1 MKRLLSIIL
10 VVSMLFGMVQVP
22 VTANDG
28 PGNSTE
34 RSDDADFGSGRPGN
48 STNPSDEA
56 SIPDY
61 GPEDMSGGVFED
73 TNQGS
78 SDVFEDSNEGSST
91 AEDSSN
97 SDVFEDSNDGPA
109 DMSTEED
116 SNCRHERTRKSY
128 HETKY
133 EKYNSEKH
141 SYKEKYEIV
150 CKDCGKVLSA
160 EKTERGKETHRFR
173 KGKCADCDYV
183 IKNCKHEETVEKVTY
198 WRNEED
204 ERGNDK
210 SFTLVDVVCKL
221 CDEKITEK
229 TYYGPIIAIPEDSWC
244 DHDELNE
251 IVEEEYYEPLDEK
264 SHYKVQKCKVKC
276 DNCGILLKEYK
287 TEEKEEHSIA
297 NGKCT
302 KCIYEKKATSAQ
314 GNKKDNKDTGKNQ
327 SNQNKNTGTSQKKE
341 TIDWIYIDAEQSKFA
356 VDGNAVD
363 WDSTPILDP
372 NGNLQVPLR
381 QLAELM
387 GWDVTW
393 DAEKKHAIVTNGET
407 TKVFMEGF
415 DVYQVKNGNDIYYE
429 NLQNKVSLENGVL
442 YVDLDG
448 ILNETGYSYYANGT
462 SYHIKS
468 VEEVINKVVSSN
480 IYGNHEVV
488 ASKTIVDDVN
498 NIVEVAK
505 DEVLVSL
512 IPTSE
517 GWFYSVMVPAANQ
530 SLKGNYYEGDFMW
543 EGLVGEIIVGE
554 LPIVGQI
561 ADVRDVIAD
570 FQNWEWSWMHA
581 LQTGMDLVGV
591 IPIIGALKYT
601 DELVSTARKTG
612 KVLDAGSVTKT
623 NKLLKQ
629 ADNIGDVADVGKKAL
644 KRSSKYVQSVKDS
657 VKNVNDL
664 KAMTKHPEIYSTNAI
679 EHAFLGNGAGGFHCN
694 GLSISNGKILSI
706 VSPPKSNG
714 VYEAFVEINGKKIK
728 KAKTFFPDD
737 WLPSDIMEVAE
748 EAFFNGKVD
757 PLKNQIRYLTKFGIE
772 VWLNLDDFGKV
783 VSWFPK
789 Y

>member
-22 VTANDG
+22 VMASDG

-34 RSDDADFGSGRPGN
+34 RSDDADFGDEG
-48 STNPSDEA
+48 PSDMSETGTDED
-56 SIPDY
+56 S
-61 GPEDMSGGVFED
+61 GPADMSETSADED
-73 TNQGS
+73 NGPADMSETS
-78 SDVFEDSNEGSST
+78 SNE
-91 AEDSSN
+91 DN
-97 SDVFEDSNDGPA
+97 GPA
-109 DMSTEED
+109 DMSTEE
-116 SNCRHERTRKSY
+116 SFNCTHERTRKAY

-141 SYKEKYEIV
+141 SYKETYEIV

-160 EKTERGKETHRFR
+160 EKTESGKEVHRFR
-173 KGKCADCDYV
+173 RGKCADCDYV

-198 WRNEED
+198 WRTEED

-229 TYYGPIIAIPEDSWC
+229 TYYGPIIAVPEDSWC
-244 DHDELNE
+244 DHDELKE
-251 IVEEEYYEPLDEK
+251 IVEDEYYEPLDEK

-276 DNCGILLKEYK
+276 DDCGILLKEYK

-302 KCIYEKKATSAQ
+302 KCIYENKTTSAQ

-356 VDGNAVD
+356 VDGNTVD

-448 ILNETGYSYYANGT
+448 ILNETGYSYYVNGT

-498 NIVEVAK
+498 SIVEVAK

-530 SLKGNYYEGDFMW
+530 SLKGNYYDGDFTW

-629 ADNIGDVADVGKKAL
+629 ADNIGDVADVGKKTL

-664 KAMTKHPEIYSTNAI
+664 KAMTKHPEIFSSDAI
-679 EHAFLGNGAGGFHCN
+679 EHTFLGNGTGGFHYN
-694 GLSISNGKILSI
+694 GLSISNGKILKI
-706 VSPPKSNG
+706 ANSPDSSG
-714 VYEAFVEINGKKIK
+714 VYKAFVEINGQKIEK
-728 KAKTFFPDD
+728 VKTFFPDD
-737 WLPSDIMEVAE
+737 WLPSDVIEVAE
-748 EAFFNGKVD
+748 EAFFNGTVE
-757 PLKNQIRYLTKFGIE
+757 PLANQIHYVTKSGVGIC
-772 VWLNLDDFGKV
+772 LNLNKAGKI
-783 VSWFPK
+783 VSWFPEVK
-789 Y
+789 RW

>member
-22 VTANDG
+22 VMANDG
-28 PGNSTE
+28 PGNSSE

-61 GPEDMSGGVFED
+61 GPGDMSSGVFED

-141 SYKEKYEIV
+141 SYKETYEIV

-229 TYYGPIIAIPEDSWC
+229 TYYGPIIAVPEDSWC
-244 DHDELNE
+244 DHDELKE
-251 IVEEEYYEPLDEK
+251 IVEDEYYEPLDEK

-276 DNCGILLKEYK
+276 DDCGILLKEYK

-302 KCIYEKKATSAQ
+302 KCIYEKKTTSAQ
-314 GNKKDNKDTGKNQ
+314 ENKKDNKETGKNQ

-356 VDGNAVD
+356 VNGNAVD

-393 DAEKKHAIVTNGET
+393 DAENECATLTKGNVKKIFSNNSDEYVVEEEDAV
-407 TKVFMEGF
+407 
-415 DVYQVKNGNDIYYE
+415 YYE
-429 NLQNKVSLENGVL
+429 FLQNKVTSRNGVL

-448 ILNETGYSYYANGT
+448 VLDSTGYSYYVSGT
-462 SYHIKS
+462 SYHIKDID
-468 VEEVINKVVSSN
+468 EVFNKVVSSN
-480 IYGNHEVV
+480 LYDNYNVV
-488 ASKTIVDDVN
+488 ASRTLLDEVN
-498 NIVEVAK
+498 YTVEVSK
-505 DEVLVSL
+505 DEFLISL
-512 IPTSE
+512 IPKRE
-517 GWFYSVMVPAANQ
+517 GYFYSILVPAANQ
-530 SLKGNYYEGDFMW
+530 TLKGNYYDGELTW
-543 EGLVGEIIVGE
+543 EGLIGEVVAGECFLSDIRDFSADIV
-554 LPIVGQI
+554 
-561 ADVRDVIAD
+561 
-570 FQNWEWSWMHA
+570 NWENSFPHM
-581 LQTGMDLVGV
+581 LQTGIDFIAFV
-591 IPIIGALKYT
+591 PFIGSLKYT
-601 DELVSTARKTG
+601 DDAIAVLRKTG
-612 KVLDAGSVTKT
+612 KTFDATDVADA

-629 ADNIGDVADVGKKAL
+629 TGSIEDVTKSTLKKLDNYDDVAKGVIKRSDEIADAASKVVKRVEKPSSRKLARNLKKAGIS
-644 KRSSKYVQSVKDS
+644 KPKDYKTAAHHIVAGSDSNAERSRSILERFEIGI
-657 VKNVNDL
+657 ND
-664 KAMTKHPEIYSTNAI
+664 A
-679 EHAFLGNGAGGFHCN
+679 
-694 GLSISNGKILSI
+694 
-706 VSPPKSNG
+706 SNG
-714 VYEAFVEINGKKIK
+714 VFLPYEKNAPTNAVYHPSLNTQKYNENVYKMLRSATSREQVISTLKKIRNM
-728 KAKTFFPDD
+728 
-737 WLPSDIMEVAE
+737 LLE
-748 EAFFNGKVD
+748 GKFE
-757 PLKNQIRYLTKFGIE
+757 Y
-772 VWLNLDDFGKV
+772 
-783 VSWFPK
+783 
-789 Y
+789 

>member
-22 VTANDG
+22 VMANDG

-34 RSDDADFGSGRPGN
+34 RSDDADFGDEG
-48 STNPSDEA
+48 PSDMSETGT
-56 SIPDY
+56 DEDN
-61 GPEDMSGGVFED
+61 GPADMSETSADED
-73 TNQGS
+73 NGPADMSETS
-78 SDVFEDSNEGSST
+78 SNE
-91 AEDSSN
+91 DN
-97 SDVFEDSNDGPA
+97 GPA
-109 DMSTEED
+109 DMSTEES
-116 SNCRHERTRKSY
+116 SNCTHERTRKAY

-141 SYKEKYEIV
+141 SYKETYEIV

-160 EKTERGKETHRFR
+160 EKTESGKEVHRFR
-173 KGKCADCDYV
+173 RGKCADCDYV

-198 WRNEED
+198 WRTEED

-276 DNCGILLKEYK
+276 DNCDILLKEYK

-314 GNKKDNKDTGKNQ
+314 GNKKDNKDTVKNQ
-327 SNQNKNTGTSQKKE
+327 SNQNKNTGKSQKKE

-356 VDGNAVD
+356 VDGDAVD

-393 DAEKKHAIVTNGET
+393 DAEKEHAIVTDGEF
-407 TKVFMEGF
+407 TKTFMLGF
-415 DVYQVKNGNDIYYE
+415 DVYQVKGYGELYYQ
-429 NLQNKVSLENGVL
+429 NLQNKVSLKNGIL

-448 ILNETGYSYYANGT
+448 ALDCTGYSYYVNGT

-480 IYGNHEVV
+480 IYGNYEVV

-498 NIVEVAK
+498 SIVEVAK

-530 SLKGNYYEGDFMW
+530 SLKGNYYDGDFTW

-629 ADNIGDVADVGKKAL
+629 ADNVDDVVDVGKKTL
-644 KRSSKYVQSVKDS
+644 KHSDKYVKAAKKSITSVD
-657 VKNVNDL
+657 DL
-664 KAMTKHPEIYSTNAI
+664 KALAKDTKIYAQNTI
-679 EHAFLGNGAGGFHCN
+679 EHIFYGNKKGGMHYKGLKGA
-694 GLSISNGKILSI
+694 NGKIKKI
-706 VSPPKSNG
+706 VDAKNEFG
-714 VYEAFVEINGKKIK
+714 VYGAEVMVGGKIK
-728 KAKTFFPDD
+728 YSTFFPDNWTPKQVLD
-737 WLPSDIMEVAE
+737 AID
-748 EAFFNGKVD
+748 EAFHNGV
-757 PLKNQIRYLTKFGIE
+757 KNVKGQLEYTLESGMKM
-772 VWLNLDDFGKV
+772 VVNLDKNGQIISAYPLLK
-783 VSWFPK
+783 
-789 Y
+789 

>member
-341 TIDWIYIDAEQSKFA
+341 TIDWIYIDAERSKFA

-448 ILNETGYSYYANGT
+448 ILNETGYSYYVNGT

>member
-22 VTANDG
+22 VMASDG

-34 RSDDADFGSGRPGN
+34 RSDAADFGSGRPGN
-48 STNPSDEA
+48 STNPKDEA
-56 SIPDY
+56 SISPDY

-73 TNQGS
+73 TNQGG
-78 SDVFEDSNEGSST
+78 SDVFEDSNDGSST

-133 EKYNSEKH
+133 EKYNFEKH
-141 SYKEKYEIV
+141 SYKETYEIV

-160 EKTERGKETHRFR
+160 EKTERGKEAHRFR

-229 TYYGPIIAIPEDSWC
+229 TYYGPIIAVPEDSWC

-251 IVEEEYYEPLDEK
+251 IVEDEYYEPLDEK

-276 DNCGILLKEYK
+276 DDCGILLKEYK

-302 KCIYEKKATSAQ
+302 KCIYEKKTTSAQ
-314 GNKKDNKDTGKNQ
+314 ENKKDNKETGKDQ

-356 VDGNAVD
+356 VNGNAVD

-393 DAEKKHAIVTNGET
+393 DVENECATVTKGNVKKIFSKNSDEYVVE
-407 TKVFMEGF
+407 EGNA
-415 DVYQVKNGNDIYYE
+415 VYYE
-429 NLQNKVSLENGVL
+429 FLQNKVTSRNGVL

-448 ILNETGYSYYANGT
+448 VLDSTGYSYYINGT
-462 SYHIKS
+462 SYHIKG
-468 VEEVINKVVSSN
+468 VQEVIDKVVSSQ
-480 IYGNHEVV
+480 IWGNYEVV
-488 ASKTIVDDVN
+488 ASREVLDEVN
-498 NIVEVAK
+498 YEVEVK
-505 DEVLVSL
+505 SDEMLVTLVPARESY
-512 IPTSE
+512 
-517 GWFYSVMVPAANQ
+517 FYTIIVPAANE
-530 SLKGNYYEGDFMW
+530 SLKGNYYDGDVTW
-543 EGLVGEIIVGE
+543 TGIAGEIIVGE
-554 LPIVGQI
+554 LPIVVQI
-561 ADVRDVIAD
+561 ADIRDIVAD
-570 FQNWEWSWMHA
+570 IQNWEWSWSHVAQTA
-581 LQTGMDLVGV
+581 LDSVGL
-591 IPIIGALKYT
+591 IPIVGALKYS
-601 DELVSTARKTG
+601 DELMSTARKTG
-612 KVLDAGSVTKT
+612 KVLDASE
-623 NKLLKQ
+623 
-629 ADNIGDVADVGKKAL
+629 AADVRKVLKEADKVDDATEIGEKAL
-644 KRSSKYVQSVKDS
+644 KNLDDYNDATKGL
-657 VKNVNDL
+657 VKNSDEI
-664 KAMTKHPEIYSTNAI
+664 ADTTKVA
-679 EHAFLGNGAGGFHCN
+679 
-694 GLSISNGKILSI
+694 
-706 VSPPKSNG
+706 
-714 VYEAFVEINGKKIK
+714 KKIPK
-728 KAKTFFPDD
+728 PDSRR
-737 WLPSDIMEVAE
+737 LSRNLNKHIKELERQGKYSEANKLKPPQNCKYATHHIVATNE
-748 EAFFNGKVD
+748 PEAEGSREI
-757 PLKNQIRYLTKFGIE
+757 LRKFGIE
-772 VWLNLDDFGKV
+772 DIDIQQNGCLPSYTKRC
-783 VSWFPK
+783 K
-789 Y
+789 

>member
-28 PGNSTE
+28 PGNSSE
-34 RSDDADFGSGRPGN
+34 RSDDADFGDEG
-48 STNPSDEA
+48 PSDMSETGT
-56 SIPDY
+56 DEDN
-61 GPEDMSGGVFED
+61 GPADMSETSTDED
-73 TNQGS
+73 NGPADMSETS
-78 SDVFEDSNEGSST
+78 SNE
-91 AEDSSN
+91 DN
-97 SDVFEDSNDGPA
+97 GPA
-109 DMSTEED
+109 DMSTEE
-116 SNCRHERTRKSY
+116 SFNCTHERTRKAY

-141 SYKEKYEIV
+141 SYKETYEIV

-160 EKTERGKETHRFR
+160 EKTESGKEVHRFR
-173 KGKCADCDYV
+173 RGKCADCDYV
-183 IKNCKHEETVEKVTY
+183 IKNCNHEETVEKVTY
-198 WRNEED
+198 WRTEED

-229 TYYGPIIAIPEDSWC
+229 TYYGPIIAVPEDSWC
-244 DHDELNE
+244 DHDELKE
-251 IVEEEYYEPLDEK
+251 IVEDEYYEPLDEK

-276 DNCGILLKEYK
+276 DDCGILLKEYK

-302 KCIYEKKATSAQ
+302 KCIYEKKTTSAQ
-314 GNKKDNKDTGKNQ
+314 ENKKDNKETGKNQ

-356 VDGNAVD
+356 VDGDAVD

-448 ILNETGYSYYANGT
+448 ILNETGYSYYVNGT

-498 NIVEVAK
+498 SIVEVAK

-530 SLKGNYYEGDFMW
+530 SLKGNYYDGDFTW

-570 FQNWEWSWMHA
+570 LQNWEWSWMHA

-629 ADNIGDVADVGKKAL
+629 ADNVDDVVDVGKKTL

-664 KAMTKHPEIYSTNAI
+664 KAMTKHPEIFSSDAI
-679 EHAFLGNGAGGFHCN
+679 EHTFLGNGTGGFHYN

-706 VSPPKSNG
+706 ASPPKSNG

>member
-28 PGNSTE
+28 PGNSSE
-34 RSDDADFGSGRPGN
+34 RSDDADFGDEG
-48 STNPSDEA
+48 PSDMSETGT
-56 SIPDY
+56 DEDN
-61 GPEDMSGGVFED
+61 GPADMSE
-73 TNQGS
+73 TS
-78 SDVFEDSNEGSST
+78 SNE
-91 AEDSSN
+91 DN
-97 SDVFEDSNDGPA
+97 GPA
-109 DMSTEED
+109 DMSTEE
-116 SNCRHERTRKSY
+116 SFNCTHERTRKAY

-141 SYKEKYEIV
+141 SYKETYEIV

-160 EKTERGKETHRFR
+160 EKTESGKEVHRFR
-173 KGKCADCDYV
+173 RGKCADCDYV
-183 IKNCKHEETVEKVTY
+183 IKNCNHEETVEKVTY
-198 WRNEED
+198 WRTEED

-229 TYYGPIIAIPEDSWC
+229 TYYGPIIAVPEDSWC
-244 DHDELNE
+244 DHDELKE
-251 IVEEEYYEPLDEK
+251 IVEDEYYEPLDEK

-276 DNCGILLKEYK
+276 DDCGILLKEYK

-302 KCIYEKKATSAQ
+302 KCIYEKKTTSAQ
-314 GNKKDNKDTGKNQ
+314 ENKKDNKETGKNQ

-356 VDGNAVD
+356 VDGDAVD

-448 ILNETGYSYYANGT
+448 ILNETGYSYYVNGT

-498 NIVEVAK
+498 SIVEVAK

-530 SLKGNYYEGDFMW
+530 SLKGNYYDGDFTW

-570 FQNWEWSWMHA
+570 LQNWEWSWMHA

-629 ADNIGDVADVGKKAL
+629 ADNVDDVVDVGKKTL

-664 KAMTKHPEIYSTNAI
+664 KAMTKHPEIFSSDAI
-679 EHAFLGNGAGGFHCN
+679 EHTFLGNGTGGFHYN

-706 VSPPKSNG
+706 ASPPKSNG

>member
-22 VTANDG
+22 VMANDG
-28 PGNSTE
+28 PGNSSE

-61 GPEDMSGGVFED
+61 GPGDMSSGVFED

-141 SYKEKYEIV
+141 SYKETYEIV

-229 TYYGPIIAIPEDSWC
+229 TYYGPIIAVPEDSWC
-244 DHDELNE
+244 DHDELKE
-251 IVEEEYYEPLDEK
+251 IVEDEYYEPLDEK

-276 DNCGILLKEYK
+276 DDCGILLKEYK

-302 KCIYEKKATSAQ
+302 KCIYEKKTTSAQ
-314 GNKKDNKDTGKNQ
+314 ENKKDNKETGKNQ

-356 VDGNAVD
+356 VNGNAVD

-393 DAEKKHAIVTNGET
+393 DAEKEHAIVTDGEF
-407 TKVFMEGF
+407 TKTFMLGF
-415 DVYQVKNGNDIYYE
+415 DVYQVKGYGELYYQ
-429 NLQNKVSLENGVL
+429 NLQNKVSLKNGIL

-448 ILNETGYSYYANGT
+448 ALDCTGYSYYVNGT

-480 IYGNHEVV
+480 IYGNYEVV

-498 NIVEVAK
+498 SIVEVAK

-530 SLKGNYYEGDFMW
+530 SLKGNYYDGDFTW

-706 VSPPKSNG
+706 ASPPKSNG

-757 PLKNQIRYLTKFGIE
+757 PLKNQIRYLTKSGIE

>member
-1 MKRLLSIIL
+1 M
-10 VVSMLFGMVQVP
+10 
-22 VTANDG
+22 
-28 PGNSTE
+28 
-34 RSDDADFGSGRPGN
+34 
-48 STNPSDEA
+48 
-56 SIPDY
+56 
-61 GPEDMSGGVFED
+61 
-73 TNQGS
+73 
-78 SDVFEDSNEGSST
+78 
-91 AEDSSN
+91 
-97 SDVFEDSNDGPA
+97 
-109 DMSTEED
+109 
-116 SNCRHERTRKSY
+116 
-128 HETKY
+128 
-133 EKYNSEKH
+133 
-141 SYKEKYEIV
+141 
-150 CKDCGKVLSA
+150 
-160 EKTERGKETHRFR
+160 
-173 KGKCADCDYV
+173 
-183 IKNCKHEETVEKVTY
+183 
-198 WRNEED
+198 
-204 ERGNDK
+204 
-210 SFTLVDVVCKL
+210 
-221 CDEKITEK
+221 
-229 TYYGPIIAIPEDSWC
+229 
-244 DHDELNE
+244 
-251 IVEEEYYEPLDEK
+251 
-264 SHYKVQKCKVKC
+264 
-276 DNCGILLKEYK
+276 
-287 TEEKEEHSIA
+287 
-297 NGKCT
+297 
-302 KCIYEKKATSAQ
+302 
-314 GNKKDNKDTGKNQ
+314 
-327 SNQNKNTGTSQKKE
+327 
-341 TIDWIYIDAEQSKFA
+341 
-356 VDGNAVD
+356 
-363 WDSTPILDP
+363 
-372 NGNLQVPLR
+372 
-381 QLAELM
+381 
-387 GWDVTW
+387 
-393 DAEKKHAIVTNGET
+393 
-407 TKVFMEGF
+407 
-415 DVYQVKNGNDIYYE
+415 
-429 NLQNKVSLENGVL
+429 
-442 YVDLDG
+442 
-448 ILNETGYSYYANGT
+448 NGT

-480 IYGNHEVV
+480 IYGNYEVV

-498 NIVEVAK
+498 SIVEVAK

-530 SLKGNYYEGDFMW
+530 SLKGNYYDGDFTW

-706 VSPPKSNG
+706 ASPPKSNG

-757 PLKNQIRYLTKFGIE
+757 PLKNQIRYLTKSGIE

>member
-141 SYKEKYEIV
+141 SYKETYEIV

-302 KCIYEKKATSAQ
+302 KCIYENKTTSAQ

-341 TIDWIYIDAEQSKFA
+341 TIDWIYIDAEQNKFA
-356 VDGNAVD
+356 VDGDAVD

-448 ILNETGYSYYANGT
+448 ILNETGYSYYVNGT

-498 NIVEVAK
+498 SIVEVAK

-570 FQNWEWSWMHA
+570 FRNWEWSWMHA

-644 KRSSKYVQSVKDS
+644 KRSSKYVQSAKDS

-664 KAMTKHPEIYSTNAI
+664 KAMTKHPEIFSSDAI
-679 EHAFLGNGAGGFHCN
+679 EHTFLGNGTGGFHYN
-694 GLSISNGKILSI
+694 GLSISNGKILKI
-706 VSPPKSNG
+706 ANSPDSSG
-714 VYEAFVEINGKKIK
+714 VYKAFVEINGQKIE

-737 WLPSDIMEVAE
+737 WLPSEVIEVAE
-748 EAFFNGKVD
+748 KAYFNGTMDMVRKQVH
-757 PLKNQIRYLTKFGIE
+757 YETKSG
-772 VWLNLDDFGKV
+772 VGVCLNLDKAGKI
-783 VSWFPK
+783 VSWFPEV
-789 Y
+789 

>member
-22 VTANDG
+22 VTANNG
-28 PGNSTE
+28 PGNSSE
-34 RSDDADFGSGRPGN
+34 RSDDADFGDEG
-48 STNPSDEA
+48 PSDMSETGT
-56 SIPDY
+56 DEDN
-61 GPEDMSGGVFED
+61 GPADMSETSTDED
-73 TNQGS
+73 NGPADMSETS
-78 SDVFEDSNEGSST
+78 SNE
-91 AEDSSN
+91 DN
-97 SDVFEDSNDGPA
+97 GPA
-109 DMSTEED
+109 DMSTEE
-116 SNCRHERTRKSY
+116 SFNCTHERTRKSY

-141 SYKEKYEIV
+141 SYKETYEIV

-160 EKTERGKETHRFR
+160 EKTERGKEAHRFR

-183 IKNCKHEETVEKVTY
+183 IKNCNHEETVEKVTY
-198 WRNEED
+198 WRTEED

-229 TYYGPIIAIPEDSWC
+229 TYYGPIIAVPEDSWC

-276 DNCGILLKEYK
+276 DDCGILLKEYK

-302 KCIYEKKATSAQ
+302 KCIYEKKTTSAQ
-314 GNKKDNKDTGKNQ
+314 ENKKDNKETGKNQ
-327 SNQNKNTGTSQKKE
+327 SNQNKNIGTSQKKE

-363 WDSTPILDP
+363 WNSTPILDP

-448 ILNETGYSYYANGT
+448 ILNETGYSYYVNDT

-706 VSPPKSNG
+706 ASPPKSNG

>member
-22 VTANDG
+22 VMANDG

-34 RSDDADFGSGRPGN
+34 RSDDADFGDEG
-48 STNPSDEA
+48 PSDMSETGT
-56 SIPDY
+56 DEDN
-61 GPEDMSGGVFED
+61 GPADMSETSADED
-73 TNQGS
+73 NGPADMSETS
-78 SDVFEDSNEGSST
+78 SNE
-91 AEDSSN
+91 DN
-97 SDVFEDSNDGPA
+97 GPA
-109 DMSTEED
+109 DMSTEES
-116 SNCRHERTRKSY
+116 SNCTHERTRKAY

-141 SYKEKYEIV
+141 SYKETYEIV

-160 EKTERGKETHRFR
+160 EKTESGKEVHRFR
-173 KGKCADCDYV
+173 RGKCADCDYV

-198 WRNEED
+198 WRTEED

-229 TYYGPIIAIPEDSWC
+229 TYYGPIIAVPEDSWC

-276 DNCGILLKEYK
+276 DDCGILLKEYK

-327 SNQNKNTGTSQKKE
+327 SNQNKNIGTSQKKE

-356 VDGNAVD
+356 VDGDAVD
-363 WDSTPILDP
+363 WESAPILDP

-448 ILNETGYSYYANGT
+448 ILNETGYSYYVNGT

-498 NIVEVAK
+498 SIVEVAK

-530 SLKGNYYEGDFMW
+530 SLKGNYYDGDFTW

-629 ADNIGDVADVGKKAL
+629 ADNIGDVADVGKKTL

-664 KAMTKHPEIYSTNAI
+664 KAMTKHPEIFSSDAI
-679 EHAFLGNGAGGFHCN
+679 EHTFLGNGTGGFHYN
-694 GLSISNGKILSI
+694 GLSISNGKILKI
-706 VSPPKSNG
+706 ANSPDSSG
-714 VYEAFVEINGKKIK
+714 VYKAFVEINGQKIEK
-728 KAKTFFPDD
+728 VKTFFPDD
-737 WLPSDIMEVAE
+737 WLPSDVIEVAE
-748 EAFFNGKVD
+748 EAFFNGTVE
-757 PLKNQIRYLTKFGIE
+757 PLANQIHYVTKSGVGIC
-772 VWLNLDDFGKV
+772 LNLNKAGKI
-783 VSWFPK
+783 VSWFPEVK
-789 Y
+789 RW

>member
-28 PGNSTE
+28 PGNSSE
-34 RSDDADFGSGRPGN
+34 RSDDADFGDEG
-48 STNPSDEA
+48 PSDMSETGT
-56 SIPDY
+56 DEDN
-61 GPEDMSGGVFED
+61 GPADMSETSADED
-73 TNQGS
+73 NGPADMSETS
-78 SDVFEDSNEGSST
+78 SNE
-91 AEDSSN
+91 DN
-97 SDVFEDSNDGPA
+97 GPA
-109 DMSTEED
+109 DMSTEES
-116 SNCRHERTRKSY
+116 SNCTHERTRKAY

-141 SYKEKYEIV
+141 SYKETYEIV

-160 EKTERGKETHRFR
+160 EKTESGKEVHRFR
-173 KGKCADCDYV
+173 RGKCADCDYV

-198 WRNEED
+198 WRTEED

-229 TYYGPIIAIPEDSWC
+229 TYYGPIIAVPEDSWC

-276 DNCGILLKEYK
+276 DDCGILLKEYK

-327 SNQNKNTGTSQKKE
+327 SNQNKNIGTSQKKE

-356 VDGNAVD
+356 VDGDAVD
-363 WDSTPILDP
+363 WESAPILDP

-448 ILNETGYSYYANGT
+448 ILNETGYSYYVNGT

-498 NIVEVAK
+498 SIVEVAK

-530 SLKGNYYEGDFMW
+530 SLKGNYYDGDFTW

-629 ADNIGDVADVGKKAL
+629 ADNIGDVADVGKKTL

-664 KAMTKHPEIYSTNAI
+664 KAMTKHPEIFSSDAI
-679 EHAFLGNGAGGFHCN
+679 EHTFLGNGTGGFHYN
-694 GLSISNGKILSI
+694 GLSISNGKILKI
-706 VSPPKSNG
+706 ANSPDSSG
-714 VYEAFVEINGKKIK
+714 VYKAFVEINGQKIEK
-728 KAKTFFPDD
+728 VKTFFPDD
-737 WLPSDIMEVAE
+737 WLPSDVIEVAE
-748 EAFFNGKVD
+748 EAFFNGTVE
-757 PLKNQIRYLTKFGIE
+757 PLANQIHYVTKSGVGIC
-772 VWLNLDDFGKV
+772 LNLNKAGKI
-783 VSWFPK
+783 VSWFPEVK
-789 Y
+789 RW

>member
-1 MKRLLSIIL
+1 M
-10 VVSMLFGMVQVP
+10 
-22 VTANDG
+22 A
-28 PGNSTE
+28 
-34 RSDDADFGSGRPGN
+34 
-48 STNPSDEA
+48 
-56 SIPDY
+56 
-61 GPEDMSGGVFED
+61 
-73 TNQGS
+73 
-78 SDVFEDSNEGSST
+78 
-91 AEDSSN
+91 
-97 SDVFEDSNDGPA
+97 
-109 DMSTEED
+109 
-116 SNCRHERTRKSY
+116 
-128 HETKY
+128 
-133 EKYNSEKH
+133 
-141 SYKEKYEIV
+141 
-150 CKDCGKVLSA
+150 
-160 EKTERGKETHRFR
+160 
-173 KGKCADCDYV
+173 
-183 IKNCKHEETVEKVTY
+183 
-198 WRNEED
+198 
-204 ERGNDK
+204 
-210 SFTLVDVVCKL
+210 
-221 CDEKITEK
+221 
-229 TYYGPIIAIPEDSWC
+229 
-244 DHDELNE
+244 
-251 IVEEEYYEPLDEK
+251 
-264 SHYKVQKCKVKC
+264 
-276 DNCGILLKEYK
+276 K

-302 KCIYEKKATSAQ
+302 KCIYEKKTTSAQ
-314 GNKKDNKDTGKNQ
+314 GNKKDNKETGKNQ
-327 SNQNKNTGTSQKKE
+327 SNQNKNIGTSQKKE
-341 TIDWIYIDAEQSKFA
+341 TINWIYIDAEQSKFA
-356 VDGNAVD
+356 VDGDAVD

-448 ILNETGYSYYANGT
+448 ILNETGYSYYVNGT

-679 EHAFLGNGAGGFHCN
+679 EHAFLGNGTGGFHCN

-706 VSPPKSNG
+706 ASPPKSNG

>member
-22 VTANDG
+22 VMANDG
-28 PGNSTE
+28 PGNSSE
-34 RSDDADFGSGRPGN
+34 RSDDADFGDEG
-48 STNPSDEA
+48 PSDMSETGT
-56 SIPDY
+56 DEDN
-61 GPEDMSGGVFED
+61 GPADMSETSADED
-73 TNQGS
+73 NGPADMSETS
-78 SDVFEDSNEGSST
+78 SNE
-91 AEDSSN
+91 DN
-97 SDVFEDSNDGPA
+97 GPA
-109 DMSTEED
+109 DMSTEES
-116 SNCRHERTRKSY
+116 SNCTHERTRKAY

-141 SYKEKYEIV
+141 SYKETYEIV

-160 EKTERGKETHRFR
+160 EKTESGKEVHRFR
-173 KGKCADCDYV
+173 RGKCADCDYV

-198 WRNEED
+198 WRTEED

-276 DNCGILLKEYK
+276 DDCGILLKEYK

-302 KCIYEKKATSAQ
+302 KCIYENKTTSAQ

-356 VDGNAVD
+356 VNGNAVD
-363 WDSTPILDP
+363 WESTPILDP

-387 GWDVTW
+387 CWDVTW

-448 ILNETGYSYYANGT
+448 ILNETGYSYYVNGT

-498 NIVEVAK
+498 SIVEVAK

-530 SLKGNYYEGDFMW
+530 SLKGNYYDGDFTW

-629 ADNIGDVADVGKKAL
+629 ADNIGDVADVGKKTL

-664 KAMTKHPEIYSTNAI
+664 KAMTKHPEIFSSDAI
-679 EHAFLGNGAGGFHCN
+679 EHTFLGNGTGGFHYN
-694 GLSISNGKILSI
+694 GLSISNGKILKI
-706 VSPPKSNG
+706 ANSPDSSG
-714 VYEAFVEINGKKIK
+714 VYKAFVEINGQKIEK
-728 KAKTFFPDD
+728 VKTFFPDD
-737 WLPSDIMEVAE
+737 WLPSDVIEVAE
-748 EAFFNGKVD
+748 EAFFNGTVE
-757 PLKNQIRYLTKFGIE
+757 PLANQIHYVTKSGVGIC
-772 VWLNLDDFGKV
+772 LNLNKAGKI
-783 VSWFPK
+783 VSWFPEVK
-789 Y
+789 RW

>member
-22 VTANDG
+22 VMANDG
-28 PGNSTE
+28 PGNSSE
-34 RSDDADFGSGRPGN
+34 RSDDADFGDEG
-48 STNPSDEA
+48 PSDMSETGT
-56 SIPDY
+56 DEDN
-61 GPEDMSGGVFED
+61 GPADMSETSADED
-73 TNQGS
+73 NGPADMSETS
-78 SDVFEDSNEGSST
+78 SNE
-91 AEDSSN
+91 DN
-97 SDVFEDSNDGPA
+97 GPA
-109 DMSTEED
+109 DMSTEES
-116 SNCRHERTRKSY
+116 SNCTHERTRKAY

-141 SYKEKYEIV
+141 SYKETYEIV

-160 EKTERGKETHRFR
+160 EKAESGKEVHRFR
-173 KGKCADCDYV
+173 RGKCADCDYV

-198 WRNEED
+198 WRTEED

-229 TYYGPIIAIPEDSWC
+229 TYYGPIIAVPEDSWC
-244 DHDELNE
+244 DHDELKE
-251 IVEEEYYEPLDEK
+251 IVEDEYYEPLDEK

-302 KCIYEKKATSAQ
+302 KCIYEKKTTSAQ

-356 VDGNAVD
+356 VNGNAVD

-448 ILNETGYSYYANGT
+448 ILNETGYSYYVNGT

-498 NIVEVAK
+498 SIVEVAK

-530 SLKGNYYEGDFMW
+530 SLKGNYYDGDFTW

-629 ADNIGDVADVGKKAL
+629 ADNIGDVADVGKKTL

-664 KAMTKHPEIYSTNAI
+664 KAMTKHPEIFSSDAI
-679 EHAFLGNGAGGFHCN
+679 EHTFLGNGTGGFHYN
-694 GLSISNGKILSI
+694 GLSISNGKILKI
-706 VSPPKSNG
+706 ANSPDSSG
-714 VYEAFVEINGKKIK
+714 VYKAFVEINGQKIEK
-728 KAKTFFPDD
+728 VKTFFPDD
-737 WLPSDIMEVAE
+737 WLPSDVIEVAE
-748 EAFFNGKVD
+748 EAFFNGTVE
-757 PLKNQIRYLTKFGIE
+757 PLANQIHYVTKSGVGIC
-772 VWLNLDDFGKV
+772 LNLNKAGKI
-783 VSWFPK
+783 VSWFPEVK
-789 Y
+789 RW

>member
-22 VTANDG
+22 VMANDG
-28 PGNSTE
+28 PGNSSE
-34 RSDDADFGSGRPGN
+34 RSDDADFGDEG
-48 STNPSDEA
+48 PSDMSETGT
-56 SIPDY
+56 DEDN
-61 GPEDMSGGVFED
+61 GPADMSETSADED
-73 TNQGS
+73 NGPADMSET
-78 SDVFEDSNEGSST
+78 
-91 AEDSSN
+91 SSN
-97 SDVFEDSNDGPA
+97 GDNGPA
-109 DMSTEED
+109 DMSTEES
-116 SNCRHERTRKSY
+116 SNCTHERTRKAY

-141 SYKEKYEIV
+141 SYKETYEIV

-160 EKTERGKETHRFR
+160 EKTESGKEVHRFR
-173 KGKCADCDYV
+173 RGKCADCDYV

-198 WRNEED
+198 WRTEED

-302 KCIYEKKATSAQ
+302 KCIYEKKTTSAQ
-314 GNKKDNKDTGKNQ
+314 GNKKDSKDTGKNQ

-341 TIDWIYIDAEQSKFA
+341 TIDWIYIDAERSKFA
-356 VDGNAVD
+356 VDGDAVD
-363 WDSTPILDP
+363 WESAPILDP

-448 ILNETGYSYYANGT
+448 ILNETGYSYYVNGT

-498 NIVEVAK
+498 SIVEVAK

-530 SLKGNYYEGDFMW
+530 SLKGNYYDGDFTW

-629 ADNIGDVADVGKKAL
+629 ADNIGDVADVGKKTL

-664 KAMTKHPEIYSTNAI
+664 KAMTKHPEIFSSDAI
-679 EHAFLGNGAGGFHCN
+679 EHTFLGNGTGGFHYN
-694 GLSISNGKILSI
+694 GLSISNGKILKI
-706 VSPPKSNG
+706 ANSPDSSG
-714 VYEAFVEINGKKIK
+714 VYKAFVEINGQKIEK
-728 KAKTFFPDD
+728 VKTFFPDD
-737 WLPSDIMEVAE
+737 WLPSDVIEVAE
-748 EAFFNGKVD
+748 EAFFNGTVE
-757 PLKNQIRYLTKFGIE
+757 PLANQIHYVTKSGVGIC
-772 VWLNLDDFGKV
+772 LNLNKAGKI
-783 VSWFPK
+783 VSWFPEVK
-789 Y
+789 RW

>member
-22 VTANDG
+22 VMANDG

-34 RSDDADFGSGRPGN
+34 RSDDADFGDEG
-48 STNPSDEA
+48 PSDMSETGT
-56 SIPDY
+56 DEDN
-61 GPEDMSGGVFED
+61 GPADMSETSADED
-73 TNQGS
+73 NGPADMSETS
-78 SDVFEDSNEGSST
+78 SNE
-91 AEDSSN
+91 DN
-97 SDVFEDSNDGPA
+97 GPA
-109 DMSTEED
+109 DMSTEES
-116 SNCRHERTRKSY
+116 SNCTHERTRKAY

-141 SYKEKYEIV
+141 SYKETYEIV

-160 EKTERGKETHRFR
+160 EKTESGKEVHRFR
-173 KGKCADCDYV
+173 RGKCADCDYV

-198 WRNEED
+198 WRTEED

-229 TYYGPIIAIPEDSWC
+229 TYYGPIIAVPEDSWC

-276 DNCGILLKEYK
+276 DDCGILLKEYK

-302 KCIYEKKATSAQ
+302 KCIYEKKTTSAQ

-356 VDGNAVD
+356 VDGDAVD

-393 DAEKKHAIVTNGET
+393 DAENECATVTKGNVKKIFSNNSDEYIVE
-407 TKVFMEGF
+407 EGNA
-415 DVYQVKNGNDIYYE
+415 VYYE
-429 NLQNKVSLENGVL
+429 FLQNKVTSKNGVL

-448 ILNETGYSYYANGT
+448 VLDSTGYSYYINGT
-462 SYHIKS
+462 SYHIKG
-468 VEEVINKVVSSN
+468 VQEVIDKVVSSQ
-480 IYGNHEVV
+480 IWGNYEVV
-488 ASKTIVDDVN
+488 ASREVLDEVN
-498 NIVEVAK
+498 YEVEVK
-505 DEVLVSL
+505 SDEMLVTL
-512 IPTSE
+512 
-517 GWFYSVMVPAANQ
+517 VPARESYFYTIIVPATNE
-530 SLKGNYYEGDFMW
+530 SLKGNYYDGDVTW
-543 EGLVGEIIVGE
+543 TGIAGEIIVGE

-561 ADVRDVIAD
+561 ADIRDIVAD
-570 FQNWEWSWMHA
+570 IQNWEWSWSHVAQTA
-581 LQTGMDLVGV
+581 LDSVGL
-591 IPIIGALKYT
+591 IPIVGALKYS
-601 DELVSTARKTG
+601 DDLMATARKTG
-612 KVLDAGSVTKT
+612 KVLDASE
-623 NKLLKQ
+623 
-629 ADNIGDVADVGKKAL
+629 AADVRKVLKEADKVDDATEIGEKAL
-644 KRSSKYVQSVKDS
+644 KNLDDYNDATKGL
-657 VKNVNDL
+657 VKNSDEI
-664 KAMTKHPEIYSTNAI
+664 ADTTKVA
-679 EHAFLGNGAGGFHCN
+679 
-694 GLSISNGKILSI
+694 
-706 VSPPKSNG
+706 
-714 VYEAFVEINGKKIK
+714 KKIPK
-728 KAKTFFPDD
+728 PDSRR
-737 WLPSDIMEVAE
+737 LSRNLNKHIKELERQGKYSEANKLKPPQNCKYATHHIVAMNE
-748 EAFFNGKVD
+748 PEAEGSREI
-757 PLKNQIRYLTKFGIE
+757 LRKFGIE
-772 VWLNLDDFGKV
+772 DIDIQQNGVYLPTQKGVSKAAYHPSLNTKIYNQNVYDMLKDATSKEEVLLTLEKIRNMLLKGEFKV
-783 VSWFPK
+783 N
-789 Y
+789 

>member
-28 PGNSTE
+28 PGNSSE
-34 RSDDADFGSGRPGN
+34 RSDDADFGDEG
-48 STNPSDEA
+48 PSDMSETGT
-56 SIPDY
+56 DEDN
-61 GPEDMSGGVFED
+61 GPADMSETSTDED
-73 TNQGS
+73 NGPADMSETS
-78 SDVFEDSNEGSST
+78 SNE
-91 AEDSSN
+91 DN
-97 SDVFEDSNDGPA
+97 GPA
-109 DMSTEED
+109 DMSTEE
-116 SNCRHERTRKSY
+116 SFNCTHERTRKAY

-141 SYKEKYEIV
+141 SYKETYEIV

-160 EKTERGKETHRFR
+160 EKTESGKEVHRFR
-173 KGKCADCDYV
+173 RGKCADCDYV
-183 IKNCKHEETVEKVTY
+183 IKNCNHEETVEKVTY
-198 WRNEED
+198 WRTEED

-229 TYYGPIIAIPEDSWC
+229 TYYGPIIAVPEDSWC
-244 DHDELNE
+244 NHDELNE

-276 DNCGILLKEYK
+276 DDCGILLKEYK

-302 KCIYEKKATSAQ
+302 KCIYEKKTTSAQ
-314 GNKKDNKDTGKNQ
+314 ENKKDNKETGKNQ
-327 SNQNKNTGTSQKKE
+327 SNQNKNIGTSQKKE
-341 TIDWIYIDAEQSKFA
+341 TINWIYIDAEQSKFA
-356 VDGNAVD
+356 VDGDAVD

-448 ILNETGYSYYANGT
+448 ILNETGYSYYVNGT

-498 NIVEVAK
+498 SIVEVAK

-530 SLKGNYYEGDFMW
+530 SLKGNYYDGDFTW

-570 FQNWEWSWMHA
+570 LQNWEWSWMHA

-629 ADNIGDVADVGKKAL
+629 ADNVDDVVDVGKKTL

-664 KAMTKHPEIYSTNAI
+664 KAMTKHPEIFSSDAI
-679 EHAFLGNGAGGFHCN
+679 EHTFLGNGTGGFHYN

-706 VSPPKSNG
+706 ASPPKSNG

>member
-28 PGNSTE
+28 PGNSSE
-34 RSDDADFGSGRPGN
+34 RSDDADFGDEG
-48 STNPSDEA
+48 PSDMSETGT
-56 SIPDY
+56 DEDN
-61 GPEDMSGGVFED
+61 GPADMSETSIDED
-73 TNQGS
+73 NGPADMSETS
-78 SDVFEDSNEGSST
+78 SNE
-91 AEDSSN
+91 DN
-97 SDVFEDSNDGPA
+97 GPA
-109 DMSTEED
+109 DMSTEE
-116 SNCRHERTRKSY
+116 SFNCTHERTRKAY

-141 SYKEKYEIV
+141 SYKETYEIV

-160 EKTERGKETHRFR
+160 EKTESGKEVHRFR
-173 KGKCADCDYV
+173 RGKCADCDYV
-183 IKNCKHEETVEKVTY
+183 IKNCNHEETVEKVTY
-198 WRNEED
+198 WRTEED

-229 TYYGPIIAIPEDSWC
+229 TYYGPIIAVPEDSWC
-244 DHDELNE
+244 NHDELNE

-276 DNCGILLKEYK
+276 DDCGILLKEYK

-302 KCIYEKKATSAQ
+302 KCIYEKKTTSAQ
-314 GNKKDNKDTGKNQ
+314 ENKKDNKETGKNQ
-327 SNQNKNTGTSQKKE
+327 SNQNKNIGTSQKKE
-341 TIDWIYIDAEQSKFA
+341 TINWIYIDAEQSKFA
-356 VDGNAVD
+356 VDGDAVD

-448 ILNETGYSYYANGT
+448 ILNETGYSYYVNGT

-498 NIVEVAK
+498 SIVEVAK

-530 SLKGNYYEGDFMW
+530 SLKGNYYDGDFTW

-570 FQNWEWSWMHA
+570 LQNWEWSWMHA

-629 ADNIGDVADVGKKAL
+629 ADNVDDVVDVGKKTL

-664 KAMTKHPEIYSTNAI
+664 KAMTKHPEIFSSDAI
-679 EHAFLGNGAGGFHCN
+679 EHTFLGNGTGGFHYN

-706 VSPPKSNG
+706 ASPPKSNG

>member
-22 VTANDG
+22 VMANDG

-34 RSDDADFGSGRPGN
+34 RSDDADFGDEG
-48 STNPSDEA
+48 PSDMSETGT
-56 SIPDY
+56 DEDN
-61 GPEDMSGGVFED
+61 GPADMSETSADED
-73 TNQGS
+73 NGPADMSETS
-78 SDVFEDSNEGSST
+78 SNE
-91 AEDSSN
+91 DN
-97 SDVFEDSNDGPA
+97 GPA
-109 DMSTEED
+109 DMSTEES
-116 SNCRHERTRKSY
+116 SNCTHERTRKAY

-141 SYKEKYEIV
+141 SYKETYEIV

-160 EKTERGKETHRFR
+160 EKTESGKEVHRFR
-173 KGKCADCDYV
+173 RGKCADCDYV

-198 WRNEED
+198 WRTEED

-276 DNCGILLKEYK
+276 DDCGILLKEYK

-327 SNQNKNTGTSQKKE
+327 SNQNKNIGTSQKKE

-356 VDGNAVD
+356 VDGDAVD
-363 WDSTPILDP
+363 WESAPILDP

-387 GWDVTW
+387 CWDVTW

-448 ILNETGYSYYANGT
+448 ILNETGYSYYVNGT

-498 NIVEVAK
+498 SIVEVAK

-530 SLKGNYYEGDFMW
+530 SLKGNYYDGDFTW

-629 ADNIGDVADVGKKAL
+629 ADNIGDVADVGKKTL

-664 KAMTKHPEIYSTNAI
+664 KAMTKHPEIFSSDAI
-679 EHAFLGNGAGGFHCN
+679 EHTFLGNGTGGFHYN
-694 GLSISNGKILSI
+694 GLSISNGKILKI
-706 VSPPKSNG
+706 ANSPDSSG
-714 VYEAFVEINGKKIK
+714 VYKAFVEINGQKIEK
-728 KAKTFFPDD
+728 VKTFFPDD
-737 WLPSDIMEVAE
+737 WLPSDVIEVAE
-748 EAFFNGKVD
+748 EAFFNGTVE
-757 PLKNQIRYLTKFGIE
+757 PLANQIHYVTKSGVGIC
-772 VWLNLDDFGKV
+772 LNLNKAGKI
-783 VSWFPK
+783 VSWFPEVK
-789 Y
+789 RW

>member
-22 VTANDG
+22 VTANNG
-28 PGNSTE
+28 PGNSSE
-34 RSDDADFGSGRPGN
+34 RSDDADFGDEG
-48 STNPSDEA
+48 PSDMSETGT
-56 SIPDY
+56 DEDN
-61 GPEDMSGGVFED
+61 GPADMSE
-73 TNQGS
+73 TS
-78 SDVFEDSNEGSST
+78 SNE
-91 AEDSSN
+91 DN
-97 SDVFEDSNDGPA
+97 GPA
-109 DMSTEED
+109 DMSTEE
-116 SNCRHERTRKSY
+116 SFNCTHERTRKAY

-141 SYKEKYEIV
+141 SYKETYEIV

-160 EKTERGKETHRFR
+160 EKTESGKEVHRFR
-173 KGKCADCDYV
+173 RGKCADCDYV
-183 IKNCKHEETVEKVTY
+183 IKNCNHEETVEKVTY
-198 WRNEED
+198 WRTEED

-229 TYYGPIIAIPEDSWC
+229 TYYGPIIAVPEDSWC
-244 DHDELNE
+244 DHDELNK

-302 KCIYEKKATSAQ
+302 KCIYEKKTTSALE
-314 GNKKDNKDTGKNQ
+314 NKKDNKETSKNQ

-356 VDGNAVD
+356 VDGDAVD
-363 WDSTPILDP
+363 WKSAPILDP
-372 NGNLQVPLR
+372 DGNLQVPLR

-448 ILNETGYSYYANGT
+448 ILNETGYSYYVNGT

-706 VSPPKSNG
+706 ASPPKSNG

>member
-28 PGNSTE
+28 PGNSSE
-34 RSDDADFGSGRPGN
+34 RSDDADFGDEG
-48 STNPSDEA
+48 PSDMSETGT
-56 SIPDY
+56 DEDN
-61 GPEDMSGGVFED
+61 GPADMSETSIDED
-73 TNQGS
+73 NGPADMSETS
-78 SDVFEDSNEGSST
+78 SNE
-91 AEDSSN
+91 DN
-97 SDVFEDSNDGPA
+97 GPA
-109 DMSTEED
+109 DMSTEE
-116 SNCRHERTRKSY
+116 SFNCTHERTRKAY

-141 SYKEKYEIV
+141 SYKETYEIV

-160 EKTERGKETHRFR
+160 EKTERGKEAHRFR

-183 IKNCKHEETVEKVTY
+183 IKNCKHEETIEKVTY

-229 TYYGPIIAIPEDSWC
+229 TYYGPIIAVPEDSWC

-276 DNCGILLKEYK
+276 DDCGILLKEYK

-302 KCIYEKKATSAQ
+302 KCIYEKKTTSAQ
-314 GNKKDNKDTGKNQ
+314 GNKKDNKETGKNQ
-327 SNQNKNTGTSQKKE
+327 SNQNKNIGTSQKKE
-341 TIDWIYIDAEQSKFA
+341 TINWIYIDAEQSKFA
-356 VDGNAVD
+356 VDGDAVD

-448 ILNETGYSYYANGT
+448 ILNETGYSYYVNGT

-488 ASKTIVDDVN
+488 ASKTSVDDVN

-679 EHAFLGNGAGGFHCN
+679 EHAFLGNGTGGFHCN

-706 VSPPKSNG
+706 ASPPKSNG